1 MSQIYLKVYVS
12 ESQKH
17 HGMALYE
24 WLLEEAK
31 KMGIPGGSAYRAI
44 AGYGRHGVMHEET
57 FFELAGNLPIEVEFV
72 LGAEEAEKLLKAI
85 SDAGLK
91 LFYVRFA
98 ADCGVTG

>member
-1 MSQIYLKVYVS
+1 MNTYLKIYVG

-44 AGYGRHGVMHEET
+44 AGFGRHGVIHEET
-57 FFELAGNLPIEVEFV
+57 FFELAGNLPVEVEFI
-72 LGAEEAEKLLKAI
+72 LSMEDAERLLKAI
-85 SDAGLK
+85 NDDGLK
-91 LFYVRFA
+91 LFYVKFA
-98 ADCGVTG
+98 ADSGITG